1 MDVFDRAIRFAAE
14 AHSGMVRRGENAP
27 YILHPMEVASI
38 VGTMTGDREILAAAI
53 LHDTVEDTP
62 VTLGQLQELFGPRVA
77 ALVAS
82 ETEDKRPDQPPAETW
97 FERKTETLQVLEF
110 TRDRAVK
117 MIWLGDKLSN
127 MRSFHRAWKISGN
140 SLWDSFNQKDPA
152 EHAWYYSAI
161 ADALQEDLGDTDAWH
176 EYAERVSEVFSRY
189 RGAVLTEHVEATTP
203 KDMGGFSRLS

>member
-97 FERKTETLQVLEF
+97 FERKTETLQVLEY

-127 MRSFHRAWKISGN
+127 MRSFYRMY
-140 SLWDSFNQKDPA
+140 LWRGDRLWEEFNQKDPRSQ
-152 EHAWYYSAI
+152 HWYYRTI
-161 ADALQEDLGDTDAWH
+161 GTLLEDLRDEPAWQ
-176 EYAERVSEVFSRY
+176 EYDRLVKAVFEG
-189 RGAVLTEHVEATTP
+189 GAL
-203 KDMGGFSRLS
+203 

>member
-1 MDVFDRAIRFAAE
+1 MTIFDEAIRLAIS
-14 AHSGMVRRGENAP
+14 AHSGQTRKTDKTP

-62 VTLGQLQELFGPRVA
+62 VTLRQLQELFGPRVA

-97 FERKTETLQVLEF
+97 FERKTETLQVLEY

-127 MRSFHRAWKISGN
+127 MRSFYRMY
-140 SLWDSFNQKDPA
+140 LWRGDRLWEEFNQKDPSSQ
-152 EHAWYYSAI
+152 HWYYRTI
-161 ADALQEDLGDTDAWH
+161 GTLLEDLRDEPAWQ
-176 EYAERVSEVFSRY
+176 EYDRLVKAVFEG
-189 RGAVLTEHVEATTP
+189 GAL
-203 KDMGGFSRLS
+203 